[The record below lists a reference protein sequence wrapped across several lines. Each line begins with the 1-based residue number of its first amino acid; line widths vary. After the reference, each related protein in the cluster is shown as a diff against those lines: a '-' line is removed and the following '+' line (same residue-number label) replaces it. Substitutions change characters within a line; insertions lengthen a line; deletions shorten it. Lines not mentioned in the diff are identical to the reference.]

1 MFIDEYAKSSPI
13 PKRILR
19 YLNRINLI
27 ADPLLA
33 DEIIALQFLSQI
45 WGNREVIRAQ
55 LNRLS
60 LKSRLSFLKT
70 AHIPTKWERYA
81 YSRFSNLESGKTLPM
96 ETLIEEIQT
105 TLCFLLKQQHI
116 SRLYKV
122 RNRVQVARHR
132 KKNKLA
138 NC

>member
-13 PKRILR
+13 PKRLLR

-27 ADPLLA
+27 SDPLLA

-105 TLCFLLKQQHI
+105 TFCFLLKQQHI
-116 SRLYKV
+116 SRLYKI
-122 RNRVQVARHR
+122 RNRCRLQGIAR
-132 KKNKLA
+132 KTN
-138 NC
+138 